1 VGIMA
6 NKQIPRT
13 MSTQHPDNVCIPTWC
28 KGDVIQGDDEIYEA
42 YIAFKEINC
51 QEVMW
56 DSEGKDV
63 DTRVVRKLLNN
74 YGDYFKENILGEDVF
89 LTYRIPNP
97 RIEVTER
104 KIIFETLANIPVS
117 ADIASSFYNKKVVPI
132 FEVIL
137 PFTTDGKELVFLRN
151 YYKRVIAGA
160 EEIEISDKI
169 KVKDWIGCF
178 EPKNIEIIPLVE
190 DMKSLLTIDEIVSSY
205 LNHANQD
212 YIRVFIA
219 RSDPALNYG
228 LISAIILTKISLS
241 RLYSLQKKRGIKLY
255 PIIGVGSMPFRGH
268 LSVNNVEGF
277 LDEYSGVYTVTIQ
290 SSLKYDNSIEDVRR
304 IVGKLNKSLPN
315 KEPKIIESYKEK
327 ILIGILEKFISRYQ
341 SEVESLAPL
350 INSVSCY
357 VPQRRARKLH
367 IGLFG
372 YSRNLGK
379 THLPRAIPFA
389 ASFYSIGIPAE
400 FIGLSILSELKDD
413 EYNILRTYYK
423 NMIKDLESVS
433 CYVSWQ
439 NINMLVSNYKQVAER
454 ANMSEDIL
462 KDVLTKILS
471 DLNTSESN
479 LGIKLGPRNLTHRKY
494 ENATSNFLIS
504 YIEKD
509 DKGAMKYLME
519 AAKIRRCL
527 G

>member
-1 VGIMA
+1 
-6 NKQIPRT
+6 
-13 MSTQHPDNVCIPTWC
+13 
-28 KGDVIQGDDEIYEA
+28 
-42 YIAFKEINC
+42 
-51 QEVMW
+51 
-56 DSEGKDV
+56 
-63 DTRVVRKLLNN
+63 
-74 YGDYFKENILGEDVF
+74 
-89 LTYRIPNP
+89 
-97 RIEVTER
+97 
-104 KIIFETLANIPVS
+104 
-117 ADIASSFYNKKVVPI
+117 
-132 FEVIL
+132 
-137 PFTTDGKELVFLRN
+137 
-151 YYKRVIAGA
+151 
-160 EEIEISDKI
+160 
-169 KVKDWIGCF
+169 
-178 EPKNIEIIPLVE
+178 
-190 DMKSLLTIDEIVSSY
+190 
-205 LNHANQD
+205 
-212 YIRVFIA
+212 
-219 RSDPALNYG
+219 
-228 LISAIILTKISLS
+228 
-241 RLYSLQKKRGIKLY
+241 LY

-315 KEPKIIESYKEK
+315 KEPKIIESYEEK